1 MQNLLKYTMG
11 QSSHA
16 VVVLADEGG
25 SILFRNDA
33 LVQWKDQ
40 EPVLVLEIKRRQRG
54 YSKETGSTW
63 ETGRQQA
70 AGGGFTPCN
79 LFSWYGWANMPP
91 PIRYRISRG
100 KTNASIVSSM
110 RPAPIL

>member
-33 LVQWKDQ
+33 LVQWK
-40 EPVLVLEIKRRQRG
+40 E
-54 YSKETGSTW
+54 
-63 ETGRQQA
+63 
-70 AGGGFTPCN
+70 
-79 LFSWYGWANMPP
+79 
-91 PIRYRISRG
+91 
-100 KTNASIVSSM
+100 
-110 RPAPIL
+110 